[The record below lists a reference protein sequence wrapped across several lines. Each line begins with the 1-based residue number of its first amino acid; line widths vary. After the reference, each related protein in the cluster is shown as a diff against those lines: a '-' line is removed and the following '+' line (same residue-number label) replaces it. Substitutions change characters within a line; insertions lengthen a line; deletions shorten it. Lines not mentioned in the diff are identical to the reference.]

1 MANAVIVIGRL
12 CSRIRGVIELAAN
25 TTASDIVL
33 HGPYTRKIRVLS
45 IGAGVTGIMN
55 AYNIQKHLENVEHV
69 IYEKNADIGGTWL
82 ENRYPGM
89 LPPLACVLHLQMGC
103 MCFRAD

>member
-1 MANAVIVIGRL
+1 
-12 CSRIRGVIELAAN
+12 
-25 TTASDIVL
+25 L

-55 AYNIQKHLENVEHV
+55 AYHIQKMLENVEHV

-82 ENRYPGM
+82 ENRYPGESKDLSVSPVVQIFRCQVAKTIGFGPHM
-89 LPPLACVLHLQMGC
+89 LPARS
-103 MCFRAD
+103 RAF

>member
-1 MANAVIVIGRL
+1 MIG
-12 CSRIRGVIELAAN
+12 LAAN
-25 TTASDIVL
+25 TKASDIVL

-45 IGAGVTGIMN
+45 IGGGVTGILN

-82 ENRYPGM
+82 ENRYPGT
-89 LPPLACVLHLQMGC
+89 LTPVACVLHLQMG
-103 MCFRAD
+103 MCAFPD